1 MPVRK
6 LPGILSA
13 LALAFAAGAAFAQAY
28 PSKPVHMLVPFPAG
42 GLTDVIARGLAQ
54 ELTKV
59 WGQQVIVENRPG
71 ANTIIGAEVTA
82 KAPPDGY
89 TMLMANDPTLSSNQY
104 LYTKLPYDPVKDFAP
119 VINII
124 GVPSVLVAHPSF
136 PANTLPELIALA
148 KQKPGA
154 ITYGT
159 FGPGSKTHI
168 DTEGFSQTAGIKLL
182 HVPYKGIAEVLPA
195 VLAGQIDVAL
205 SGVSPALPLLRS
217 GKLKAIAHAGAQ
229 RSSALPN
236 VPTFAEAGTPN
247 FESRSWFGLV
257 VPAATPRPIIDR
269 IAIDVNRIVTNKQ
282 FDDKFITGVGLE
294 PFILMPNQ
302 FAEFLKTDRATYAA
316 RVKAVGVKLD

>member
-1 MPVRK
+1 MLIRK

-13 LALAFAAGAAFAQAY
+13 LALAFAAGTAFAQAY
-28 PSKPVHMLVPFPAG
+28 PSKPVHMIIPFPAG

-59 WGQQVIVENRPG
+59 WGQPVLVENRPG
-71 ANTIIGAEVTA
+71 ANTIIAAEVTA

-104 LYTKLPYDPVKDFAP
+104 LYSKLPYDPVKDFAP

-148 KQKPGA
+148 KQRPGT

-168 DTEGFSQTAGIKLL
+168 DTEGFSQIAGIKLL

-195 VLAGQIDVAL
+195 VLAGQINLAL
-205 SGVSPALPLLRS
+205 SGVSPALPLIRS
-217 GKLKAIAHAGAQ
+217 GKLKAIAHGGAQ

-257 VPAATPRPIIDR
+257 VPAATPRPIIDH
-269 IAIDVNRIVTNKQ
+269 IANDVNRIVTNKQ

-294 PFILMPNQ
+294 PFVLMPDQ
-302 FAEFLKTDRATYAA
+302 FAEFLKTDRAIYEA
-316 RVKAVGVKLD
+316 RVKSVGVKLD